1 MGNLFVRYWSVLSV
15 LNYDVSN
22 VVASFTSVFKAYN
35 HCSVKLDVMI
45 IMNDESVTVL
55 EGDNP
60 PVLKGLSL
68 FQPEETEKNGE
79 TCD

>member
-1 MGNLFVRYWSVLSV
+1 
-15 LNYDVSN
+15 
-22 VVASFTSVFKAYN
+22 
-35 HCSVKLDVMI
+35 MI